1 MNQGNVRFTLGS
13 VLRIILIVFVVLFV
27 GTCLFLIAK
36 IRIDADSA
44 LRNAKNI
51 RMSLR
56 SADIEMYAQGKT
68 IYNPSK
74 KNGLEDGV
82 KEKVERF
89 AEAKGTYTITSYN
102 MKEHELTGMTY
113 RQGNYVVYFSKNGE
127 NITWD
132 VNFLMNVY
140 HFDESDVITE

>member
-82 KEKVERF
+82 KEKVEQF